1 MTQFWQTKSLEQM
14 NAEEWELLCDG
25 CAKCCLVKLQ
35 DSDNDEIFY
44 TNVSCELLD
53 INSCRCGDYKG
64 RHNIVNDCIKLDKEN
79 IDALSWLPTSCSYR
93 LVAAGKPLP
102 EWHHLITGSR
112 QTLHSYGAS
121 LQGRV
126 ISELDVDDDDIED
139 HIIQWVD

>member
-35 DSDNDEIFY
+35 DIDNDDIFY

-53 INSCRCGDYKG
+53 TDSCRCRDYAG
-64 RHNIVNDCIKLDKEN
+64 RHKVVDDCIKLDKDN
-79 IDALSWLPTSCSYR
+79 IHRLSWLPSSCSYR
-93 LVAAGKPLP
+93 LIAAGKSLP
-102 EWHHLITGSR
+102 EWHHLISGSR

-121 LQGRV
+121 LRGRV
-126 ISELDVDDDDIED
+126 ISELDVSDDDIED
-139 HIIQWVD
+139 HIIHWVD